1 MVRDGVRNR
10 GQASITGVAL
20 MVGLVIAGA
29 TLTVALGGVALT
41 DLQDSTRLQQS
52 ELALTRFDSAVS
64 TVALGRS
71 SVQQVTVGRAGG
83 ASDAGGAATVRPNAG
98 RLTVTFI
105 NASTGAQCDVVD
117 TALGSVVSES
127 GDSEIAYQSGGVWR
141 RSGDDSRMVSPPEF
155 HYRGRTLTLPVIAVN
170 GDGAG
175 ETLTV
180 RGGGTTT
187 KAPCSDGENPLANG
201 RVLVTIESRYYDAW
215 GSYFQ
220 QRTHGS
226 VSYDH
231 AAETT
236 TVELV
241 VPLETPPVEAGSDVR
256 LSNNVDTDGYDSS
269 VGPHGASSGD
279 GDLVVRGDL
288 TVDGNNDVQGDVVA
302 GGKVD
307 FDHPDATVSGDLT
320 HGAGVDAANSRS
332 PGDHVGGS
340 ISGGADVS
348 ERSSVGGLINEKEAA
363 YRQTNDNDGA
373 PIDSGD
379 ELTGCGSTCELG
391 PGRYYLSQISL
402 ASSERLLLDASSGDI
417 EIYVENG
424 VDVDGGTIEL
434 AGGDGTVRVYN
445 DGNYDMG
452 AGSEVVIPGDR
463 SPRHWVYMQPGK
475 QVDLDGNAVFRG
487 VIYGPNDG
495 ENEAVDVQMESNVAV
510 YGGIVGDTDEFE
522 NNPTIRY
529 DEALADERPVAAD
542 ESIPRVS
549 YLHVTVNEVEVD

>member
-1 MVRDGVRNR
+1 M
-10 GQASITGVAL
+10 
-20 MVGLVIAGA
+20 
-29 TLTVALGGVALT
+29 
-41 DLQDSTRLQQS
+41 
-52 ELALTRFDSAVS
+52 
-64 TVALGRS
+64 
-71 SVQQVTVGRAGG
+71 
-83 ASDAGGAATVRPNAG
+83 
-98 RLTVTFI
+98 
-105 NASTGAQCDVVD
+105 
-117 TALGSVVSES
+117 
-127 GDSEIAYQSGGVWR
+127 
-141 RSGDDSRMVSPPEF
+141 
-155 HYRGRTLTLPVIAVN
+155 
-170 GDGAG
+170 
-175 ETLTV
+175 
-180 RGGGTTT
+180 
-187 KAPCSDGENPLANG
+187 
-201 RVLVTIESRYYDAW
+201 
-215 GSYFQ
+215 
-220 QRTHGS
+220 
-226 VSYDH
+226 SYDH

-320 HGAGVDAANSRS
+320 HGAGVDAANARS
-332 PGDHVGGS
+332 PSDHVGGS

-379 ELTGCGSTCELG
+379 ELTGCGSTCELD
-391 PGRYYLSQISL
+391 PGRYYLTQISL
-402 ASSERLLLDASSGDI
+402 ASSERLLFDASSGDI

-424 VDVDGGTIEL
+424 VDIDGGTIEL

-487 VIYGPNDG
+487 VIYGQTTARTRPSTYRWNRTWRCT
-495 ENEAVDVQMESNVAV
+495 AASSATPTSSQ
-510 YGGIVGDTDEFE
+510 
-522 NNPTIRY
+522 TIRRS
-529 DEALADERPVAAD
+529 ATTRRWRTNGP
-542 ESIPRVS
+542 SQRTKQSRGCRIS
-549 YLHVTVNEVEVD
+549 T

>member
-1 MVRDGVRNR
+1 M
-10 GQASITGVAL
+10 I
-20 MVGLVIAGA
+20 GLVIAGA

-64 TVALGRS
+64 TVALGS
-71 SVQQVTVGRAGG
+71 SNVQQVTVGRAGG
-83 ASDAGGAATVRPNAG
+83 ASDAGGTATVRPNAG

-105 NASTGAQCDVVD
+105 NASTGAQCNVVD

-187 KAPCSDGENPLANG
+187 KTPCPDGENSLANG

-220 QRTHGS
+220 QRIHGS

-241 VPLETPPVEAGSDVR
+241 VPLETPPVEAGFIAGSDVK

-269 VGPHGASSGD
+269 VGPYGASSGD

-288 TVDGNNDVQGDVVA
+288 TVDGNNDIQGDVVA

-307 FDHPDATVSGDLT
+307 FDHPDATVSSDLT
-320 HGAGVDAANSRS
+320 HGAGVDAANARS
-332 PGDHVGGS
+332 PSDHVGGS

-348 ERSSVGGLINEKEAA
+348 KRSSVGGLINEKEAA
-363 YRQTNDNDGA
+363 YRQENDNGGA
-373 PIDSGD
+373 PIDSDD
-379 ELTGCGSTCELG
+379 ELTGCASTCELN

-424 VDVDGGTIEL
+424 VDIDGGTIEL

-445 DGNYDMG
+445 DGNYDMS

-475 QVDLDGNAVFRG
+475 QADLDGNAVFRG
-487 VIYGPNDG
+487 VIYGPDDG
-495 ENEAVDVQMESNVAV
+495 ENEAVGVQMEANVAV